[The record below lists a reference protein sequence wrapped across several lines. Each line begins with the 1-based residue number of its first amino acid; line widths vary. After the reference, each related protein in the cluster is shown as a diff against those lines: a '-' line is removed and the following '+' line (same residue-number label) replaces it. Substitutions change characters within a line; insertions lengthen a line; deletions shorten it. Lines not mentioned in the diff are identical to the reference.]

1 MAQVRHIFRF
11 DLDKTYLK
19 TEFDTVREL
28 VRTARAS
35 AEERENIPGA
45 AALIRAIRAEQ
56 NGGSENQIFF
66 ISGSP
71 EQLRPVIEKKF
82 AIDGFSP
89 DGFILK
95 PMVSEI
101 FRGRFRTVR
110 SQLAY
115 KLSALLGGRTNA
127 PVGTRETLVGDD
139 AESDVFIYS
148 LYADMVRGRVKP
160 KMLEEILKRSGA
172 YRGQIKVIRHE
183 LEGVIHENA
192 VRRILIHLDRQ
203 TPPVAFSDYAPRAVP
218 VYNHLQ
224 TAIVLALDQN
234 LSASALVPVVR
245 ELLVRFDFPE
255 DRLVHLSEDIMR
267 RQRLTY
273 PESALLQLADELEAT
288 IEAQGEARRR
298 RPEDGTL
305 GVLTTVVERAR
316 YVASRPRP
324 EAAKEDPGHL
334 VDHVEL
340 YEREQARRREA
351 KQLQKLA
358 KEYAEAEAG

>member
-1 MAQVRHIFRF
+1 MYAPAQVAKVRHIFRF

-19 TEFDTVREL
+19 TEFDTVRDL

-45 AALIRAIRAEQ
+45 AALIRAIRAQKDPSAE
-56 NGGSENQIFF
+56 SQIYF

-82 AIDGFSP
+82 ELDGFSP

-95 PMVSEI
+95 PMVSEL

-110 SQLAY
+110 GQVAY
-115 KLSALLGGRTNA
+115 KLSALLGGRAQA
-127 PVGTRETLVGDD
+127 PVGTPETLVGDD

-160 KMLEEILKRSGA
+160 KALEEVLRRSGA
-172 YRGQIKVIRHE
+172 YRDQIDVIRHE

-192 VRRILIHLDRQ
+192 VKRILIHLDRH
-203 TPPVAFSDYAPRAVP
+203 TPPVSFADYAPRVVP
-218 VYNHLQ
+218 IYNHLQ
-224 TAIVLALDQN
+224 TAIVLALDDN
-234 LSASALVPVVR
+234 LAAAALIPVVK
-245 ELLVRFDFPE
+245 ELLTRFDFPE

-267 RQRLTY
+267 RQRLAY
-273 PESALLQLADELEAT
+273 PEDALPRFADLLARA
-288 IEAQGEARRR
+288 IEDQGESKRR
-298 RPEDGTL
+298 RPEDGSL
-305 GVLTTVVERAR
+305 EVLARVVERAR

-324 EAAKEDPGHL
+324 TGSLAPDTQAH
-334 VDHVEL
+334 DHVEL
-340 YEREQARRREA
+340 YERELARRQEA
-351 KQLQKLA
+351 KALQRLGKD
-358 KEYAEAEAG
+358 